1 MLSQCENL
9 KTFHRNSKKILT
21 ESGDETVLFFFSKSK
36 ESDNKCLTEYLA
48 PKNIKMFVNE

>member
-36 ESDNKCLTEYLA
+36 ESDNECLTEYLA
-48 PKNIKMFVNE
+48 PKNIKMFFNE